1 MARLVIRTED
11 FQLSFKLIE
20 ALRSRNLKF
29 EVIDSNTEIVN
40 HSTIWFAS
48 PAEILEQ
55 PTVGRSIPVSLDSI
69 ESAVYSAIF
78 LLRGIENSVFL
89 TIGIDPGPYP
99 GLAWLVDGAFIGVS
113 QLASVAE
120 LAPAIEKLTQSLD
133 FQTLLIRIGDG
144 APLIRDQII
153 NDCLANNWIIEQV
166 NESKTSSGLVRNN
179 HAISALRIAA
189 NSGQRIWQQRELRPK
204 HGDVKYIQ
212 TQSRKMSNGHITI
225 SKQLAL
231 LVAKG
236 ELTMQ
241 EAILEQSSY
250 SSEE

>member
-20 ALRSRNLKF
+20 ELRSRNIKF
-29 EVIDSNTEIVN
+29 EVIDIHNEIVN
-40 HSTIWFAS
+40 RSTIWFSS
-48 PAEILEQ
+48 PIEILEH
-55 PTVGRSIPVSLDSI
+55 PTAGKSIPVSLDSI

-99 GLAWLVDGAFIGVS
+99 GLAWLVDGVFIGVS

-120 LAPAIEKLTQSLD
+120 LVPEIEKLIRSLE
-133 FQTLLIRIGDG
+133 FQTMLIRIGDG

-153 NDCLANNWIIEQV
+153 NYCIAKNWVIEQV

-189 NSGQRIWQQRELRPK
+189 NSGQRILQIRELRPK

-212 TQSRKMSNGHITI
+212 TQSRKMSNGQITI
-225 SKQLAL
+225 SQHLAL

-241 EAILEQSSY
+241 EAIIDQSSY

>member
-29 EVIDSNTEIVN
+29 EVIDSHTEIVN

-99 GLAWLVDGAFIGVS
+99 GLAWLVD
-113 QLASVAE
+113 
-120 LAPAIEKLTQSLD
+120 
-133 FQTLLIRIGDG
+133 
-144 APLIRDQII
+144 
-153 NDCLANNWIIEQV
+153 
-166 NESKTSSGLVRNN
+166 
-179 HAISALRIAA
+179 
-189 NSGQRIWQQRELRPK
+189 
-204 HGDVKYIQ
+204 
-212 TQSRKMSNGHITI
+212 
-225 SKQLAL
+225 
-231 LVAKG
+231 
-236 ELTMQ
+236 
-241 EAILEQSSY
+241 
-250 SSEE
+250 

>member
-1 MARLVIRTED
+1 MASLVIRTED

-20 ALRSRNLKF
+20 VLRSKNLKF
-29 EVIDSNTEIVN
+29 EVIDIHTEIVN
-40 HSTIWFAS
+40 RSTIWFSS
-48 PAEILEQ
+48 PTEILEH
-55 PTVGRSIPVSLDSI
+55 PTLGKSIPVSLDSI

-120 LAPAIEKLTQSLD
+120 LVPEIETLIRSLD
-133 FQTLLIRIGDG
+133 FQTMVIRIGDG

-153 NDCLANNWIIEQV
+153 NSCIAKNWVIEQV

-189 NSGQRIWQQRELRPK
+189 NSGQRIWQPRELRPK

-212 TQSRKMSNGHITI
+212 TQSRKRSNGQITI
-225 SKQLAL
+225 SQQLAL
-231 LVAKG
+231 LVATG

-241 EAILEQSSY
+241 EAIVEQSSY

>member
-1 MARLVIRTED
+1 M
-11 FQLSFKLIE
+11 
-20 ALRSRNLKF
+20 
-29 EVIDSNTEIVN
+29 
-40 HSTIWFAS
+40 
-48 PAEILEQ
+48 
-55 PTVGRSIPVSLDSI
+55 
-69 ESAVYSAIF
+69 
-78 LLRGIENSVFL
+78 
-89 TIGIDPGPYP
+89 
-99 GLAWLVDGAFIGVS
+99 
-113 QLASVAE
+113 
-120 LAPAIEKLTQSLD
+120 
-133 FQTLLIRIGDG
+133 LIRIGDG

-153 NDCLANNWIIEQV
+153 NDCLAKNWIIEQV

>member
-20 ALRSRNLKF
+20 VLRSKNLKF
-29 EVIDSNTEIVN
+29 EVIDIDTEIVN
-40 HSTIWFAS
+40 RSTIWFSS
-48 PAEILEQ
+48 PTEIRDN
-55 PTVGRSIPVSLDSI
+55 PTAGKSIPVSLDSI

-113 QLASVAE
+113 QLSSVGE
-120 LAPAIEKLTQSLD
+120 LVPEIEKLIRSLE
-133 FQTLLIRIGDG
+133 FQTMQIRIGDG
-144 APLIRDQII
+144 APLVRDQII
-153 NDCLANNWIIEQV
+153 NDCIAKNWVIEQV
-166 NESKTSSGLVRNN
+166 NESRTSSGLVRNN

-225 SKQLAL
+225 SKRLAL

-241 EAILEQSSY
+241 EAIIEQSSY